1 MKSRISLALLLCAT
15 FTGTAQAADV
25 IEEIVV
31 TATKRA
37 ATIQDVPFS
46 INAQTAE
53 DIAESG
59 AQNLEDLSRN
69 VAGLSVQN
77 LGPGQSQVSVRG
89 VSAGQIIRDQPGVK
103 EQVGIYLDESVISL
117 SLFTPDLDLFDLN
130 RVETLRGPQG
140 TLFGS
145 GSVGGTIRY
154 ITNQPNGDAFDA
166 SVEVNA
172 NSLTDGDTG
181 GHIKGMVNVPLSDGE
196 SAFRLVAYAT
206 EYAGFIDAL
215 GENGAKKDDVNGGDR
230 RGLRAAL
237 KWVAADNFTLTP
249 RIIYQEVE
257 ADGFNR
263 QEVYNLFANPFTT
276 TRPAIQL
283 GEREQFLQLDEEFTD
298 ETLIVDVTAEW
309 TFENFDV
316 TMVTSYT
323 DREILVSRD
332 ASALTGS
339 VTVSPLGG
347 LGFPEANVTLPS
359 NLRDTTDLEQKTFE
373 LRLSSNT
380 DGDLQWLVGVFY
392 ADAERNYAQRL
403 PTPGYDA
410 MTDAALGA
418 GVSAAVT
425 GNFPSDSPYNAD
437 LPYDNQQ
444 IALFGELTYY
454 VNDRLSLT
462 FGGRYY
468 DFEEER
474 RFTSGGLFSN
484 GDDQLDDTESD
495 GFTPRVMMSYEL
507 SESTVLNAQA
517 SQGFRQGGDND
528 PLNEGLCSADD
539 VATFGGYPDYDD
551 EKLWNYETGIKS
563 RFSNGIVLN
572 AAVFYADIEDLQVTQ
587 DAGSC
592 SSRVVFNV
600 DAETRGVELELTAQP
615 TDNLELSFAASVL
628 KAEFTD
634 TILKADGTPLGGM
647 EDGNRLPSVAE
658 LQLAGTAT
666 YRFPLDWAGATG
678 GYVSATVHHM
688 GDRYT
693 QPGDQV
699 AGAGTFG
706 HFAYAGSTGAE
717 TTTVDLELDAFTIVN
732 ISAGIEGEDWEAL
745 IYVNNVTDE
754 NADLSFDRERG
765 GRARLAFRT
774 NMPRNVGVTFRKHF

>member
-263 QEVYNLFANPFTT
+263 QEVYNLFANPVTT

>member
-1 MKSRISLALLLCAT
+1 MKTRNIVLLGLCA
-15 FTGTAQAADV
+15 AVAAQSQAADV
-25 IEEIVV
+25 MEEVVV

-37 ATIQDVPFS
+37 STIQEVPFS

-69 VAGLSVQN
+69 VAGLAVQN

-154 ITNQPNGDAFDA
+154 ITNQPDASGFDA
-166 SVEVNA
+166 SIELNA

-181 GHIKGMVNVPLSDGE
+181 GHIKGMVNVPLSDGK
-196 SAFRLVAYAT
+196 SALRLVAYGT

-215 GENGAKKDDVNGGDR
+215 GENGAEKDDVNGGDR
-230 RGLRAAL
+230 RGFRAAL
-237 KWVAADNFTLTP
+237 KWAVNDNLTITP
-249 RIIYQEVE
+249 RIIYQDVE

-263 QEVYNLFANPFTT
+263 QEVYNLFANPFST
-276 TRPAIQL
+276 TRPAIRL
-283 GEREQFLQLDEEFTD
+283 GDREQFLQLDEKFTD
-298 ETLIVDVTAEW
+298 ETTIVDLTVEW
-309 TFENFDV
+309 ALENFDV
-316 TMVTSYT
+316 TFVTSYT

-339 VTVSPLGG
+339 VTVAPLGG

-359 NLRDTTDLEQKTFE
+359 NLRDTTDLEQNTFE
-373 LRLSSNT
+373 LRLSSN
-380 DGDLQWLVGVFY
+380 DSGPLQWLVGVFY
-392 ADAERNYAQRL
+392 ADAEREYAQRL

-410 MTDAALGA
+410 MTDAALGD
-418 GVSAAVT
+418 GVSAAVS
-425 GNFPSDSPYNAD
+425 GRFPADSPYAAD
-437 LPYDNQQ
+437 LPYENSQL
-444 IALFGELTYY
+444 AFFGELSYDMTE
-454 VNDRLSLT
+454 RLT
-462 FGGRYY
+462 VTVGGRYY

-474 RFTSGGLFSN
+474 RFTSGGLFAN
-484 GDDQLDDTESD
+484 GDDQFDETESD
-495 GFTPRVMMSYEL
+495 GFTPRVMLSYDY
-507 SESTVLNAQA
+507 SDSTVINAQA

-539 VATFGGYPDYDD
+539 VATFGGYPEYDD
-551 EKLWNYETGIKS
+551 EKLWNYEAGLKS
-563 RFSNGIVLN
+563 RFSNGVVLN

-600 DAETRGVELELTAQP
+600 DAETQGIEVELSAQP

-628 KAEFTD
+628 EAEFAD
-634 TILKADGTPLGGM
+634 TIYKADGSVLGGM
-647 EDGNRLPSVAE
+647 EDGNRLPSVSE

-666 YRFPLDWAGATG
+666 YRFPLSWGGASG
-678 GYVSATVHHM
+678 GYLSATVHHM
-688 GDRYT
+688 SDRYT

-699 AGAGTFG
+699 AGAGTFS
-706 HFAYAGSTGAE
+706 HFAYAGSTGTE
-717 TTTVDLELDAFTIVN
+717 TTTVDLKLDAFTIMN
-732 ISAGIEGEDWEAL
+732 ISAGIEGDDWEAVL
-745 IYVNNVTDE
+745 YVNNVTDE

-765 GRARLAFRT
+765 GAARLAFRT
-774 NMPRNVGVTFRKHF
+774 NMPRNIGVTFRKHF